1 MQLSRKLIL
10 TKYNSFK
17 YNLYKPI
24 MKNMCRLIKQKANY
38 TEYTRF
44 MIIKENAKLCS

>member
-17 YNLYKPI
+17 YKPI